1 MEFYG
6 ETEAVINNE
15 WDYSNSIPTAEN
27 IAYLVQYCEQ
37 VYNQL
42 IKLIEDDEIRN
53 QKIKY
58 DLKSYN
64 FKKTFGERFEVT
76 VREKNYNT
84 INCKN
89 YNSYLELYKKGQL
102 NNVDSIEIYLELDY
116 DTGSN
121 GSFIRHDNS
130 FVIKF
135 KPYEISFIRK
145 SNYKDANMDQVEDTI
160 NEILKKFP
168 VANTIFCTKNNL
180 D

>member
-6 ETEAVINNE
+6 EVEAAINNE
-15 WDYSNSIPTAEN
+15 RDYSNIIPTAEN

-42 IKLIEDDEIRN
+42 IKLIEDDEARN

-58 DLKSYN
+58 DLQNYN
-64 FKKTFGERFEVT
+64 FKKSFSENFEVL
-76 VREKNYNT
+76 VREKNFNL

-89 YNSYLELYKKGQL
+89 YNSYLELYKKEQL
-102 NNVDSIEIYLELDY
+102 NNVNSIEIYLKLDY
-116 DTGSN
+116 NSGSN
-121 GSFIRHDNS
+121 SSFIKHENS
-130 FVIKF
+130 FIIKF
-135 KPYEISFIRK
+135 RPYEITFIRK
-145 SNYKDANMDQVEDTI
+145 SNFKDQNMDQIENQI

-168 VANTIFCTKNNL
+168 VANTIFCTKKSF